1 MTTQMEIASA
11 LNQGTNL
18 NHPIVAVIVV
28 VIAAVTVV
36 ATEVSE
42 VVNNHSRTVNSNLL
56 SNVEASNCNINRS
69 PAKTSSS
76 HRHKDQQVSS
86 LQIFQLM

>member
-1 MTTQMEIASA
+1 MTTQTEIASA

-18 NHPIVAVIVV
+18 NHPIVA

-56 SNVEASNCNINRS
+56 SNVEASNCSINRS

-76 HRHKDQQVSS
+76 PKHKDQQVSS

>member
-1 MTTQMEIASA
+1 MTTQTEIASA

-18 NHPIVAVIVV
+18 NHPIVV
-28 VIAAVTVV
+28 VIAAVIVV

-42 VVNNHSRTVNSNLL
+42 VVNNHSRTVSSNLL
-56 SNVEASNCNINRS
+56 SNVEASNCSINRS